1 MEELI
6 LPGEIEEIEVLYEI
20 DKEEM
25 DIYDYRLGNM
35 TRLLIYVP
43 KY

>member
-25 DIYDYRLGNM
+25 DIADYMLGD
-35 TRLLIYVP
+35 
-43 KY
+43 